1 MMMRFVAGSALA
13 LGLVGCM
20 PVVSMEVLQ
29 PAAVTLPEDVRRV
42 AVLDRSAP
50 ADAGQ
55 VVLGVVE
62 GLFTGEGIQVDRDAA
77 ASAVDGVTQVL
88 AESPR
93 FDVVVPVVT
102 SKYAQSGIF
111 DGPLDAERAARI
123 CRDTQTQAIVSLEAV
138 DSDTSTDVAAERR
151 TEEDDEGR
159 ERVVTVWEASRTT
172 DLLTA
177 WRLYYPADNVVL
189 DDLRDHGV
197 TQSWTAEGRSKKE
210 ALAGLH
216 SVRMAAV
223 DVGRQAGVL
232 YGQRIAPH
240 YQIITRNY
248 FTAGDDRLKAAK
260 GYVQMQAWD
269 RAAGIWSDVEQTALE
284 PKIRARALY
293 NLALYEEVM
302 GDPWAA
308 RELVLEAYSID
319 PRPIHRNRV
328 SELDWRIQQVS
339 AVDAQMEPV
348 HREPLR

>member
-1 MMMRFVAGSALA
+1 MMTRMMLGSALA
-13 LGLVGCM
+13 LSLVGCM

-29 PAAVTLPEDVRRV
+29 PAAVTLPDDVRRV

-55 VVLGVVE
+55 VVMGVVE
-62 GLFTGEGIQVDRDAA
+62 GLLTGEGIQVDRDAA
-77 ASAVDGVTQVL
+77 AAAVDGVTHVL
-88 AESPR
+88 ADSPR
-93 FDVVVPVVT
+93 FDVVVPVV
-102 SKYAQSGIF
+102 SAKYAQSGIF
-111 DGPLDAERAARI
+111 DGPLDAQRAARI

-138 DSDTSTDVAAERR
+138 DSDTSTDVYAERR
-151 TEEDDEGR
+151 TEEDEEGR

-177 WRLYYPADNVVL
+177 WRLYYPAENLVL
-189 DDLRDHGV
+189 DDLRDNGV
-197 TQSWTAEGRSKKE
+197 TQSWTAEGRTRDE
-210 ALAGLH
+210 ALSGLH

-223 DVGRQAGVL
+223 DVGHQAGML

-240 YQIITRNY
+240 YAFITRNY
-248 FTAGDDRLKAAK
+248 FTAGDDRLKSAK

-269 RAAGIWSDVEQTALE
+269 RAAAIWSEVERTALD

-293 NLALYEEVM
+293 NLGLYEEVM

-308 RELVLEAYSID
+308 RELVLEAYGID

-328 SELDWRIQQVS
+328 SELDWRIQEVS
-339 AVDAQMEPV
+339 AVDQQMEPV